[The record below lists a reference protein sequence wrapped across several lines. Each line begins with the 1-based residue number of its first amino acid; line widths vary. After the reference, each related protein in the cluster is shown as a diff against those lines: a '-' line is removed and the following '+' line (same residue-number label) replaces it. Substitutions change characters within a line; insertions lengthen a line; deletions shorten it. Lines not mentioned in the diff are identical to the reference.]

1 MIERSFYRSSIHVC
15 NILKRRQLISSKL
28 CGLVKDLLFSAK
40 DVDNHEIINI
50 LKAIIGIN
58 SNDNTTNDSL
68 YFVDKLI
75 AITLKYSSSI
85 LQNLFD
91 TSYSLEEAHVIAS
104 NSQFIN
110 NKDYIN
116 DDDYGRNMSE
126 VKSLVYGEVEYDSFV
141 EILMVANQGLEK
153 RTSKFVDLGHGTGK
167 ALCIASFITDFDEFV
182 GIEFIPGLYHVS
194 IKVLDSFNKHCMRSL
209 IKPKFT
215 IIEGNFLSDEYDW
228 TDADLVFANSTC
240 FTDKLLEG
248 IEEKASKM
256 RVGSRVI
263 TFTSAFKGKNFKV
276 IWKKKMIMSWG
287 PATAIVH
294 EKVEP
299 YFVND
304 EKLEN
309 NNIKNNKN
317 DSDSDDDDDD
327 DDDNDDDDSD
337 GETGTY
343 SSPFDLATHMTL
355 TTYGDDVSN
364 KYDNDDDDYF
374 DVAGSD
380 MATNQDS
387 FTTLT
392 TYDHSCSTTF
402 DGHSKYDNSFNLKSK
417 RLSDNIDNDDNSLES
432 SLQSSL
438 LSLSTSYSKTNYAIP
453 SNHSSSLLFGRNTQA
468 INEEEEEEYVI
479 VSPEETENS
488 FFALE
493 DSDDD

>member
-28 CGLVKDLLFSAK
+28 CGLVKDLLFSA
-40 DVDNHEIINI
+40 DVDNPDGINQEIINI

-91 TSYSLEEAHVIAS
+91 VSYSLEEAHVIAS

-110 NKDYIN
+110 NKDHIN

-167 ALCIASFITDFDEFV
+167 ALCIAGFITDFDDYV

-194 IKVLDSFNKHCMRSL
+194 IKVLDSFNKSCMRSL

-215 IIEGNFLSDEYDW
+215 IIEGNFLSDKYDW

-309 NNIKNNKN
+309 NNVKNNKN
-317 DSDSDDDDDD
+317 DSNSDDDDDD

-364 KYDNDDDDYF
+364 KYDNDDDDFF

-387 FTTLT
+387 FTT
-392 TYDHSCSTTF
+392 YDHSLTTF
-402 DGHSKYDNSFNLKSK
+402 DVSSKYDNSHNVRSK
-417 RLSDNIDNDDNSLES
+417 RLSADNIDNDDNSLE
-432 SLQSSL
+432 SSL

-468 INEEEEEEYVI
+468 INEEEEEYEI
-479 VSPEETENS
+479 VSPEETDNS